1 MASKTPYGPGVPL
14 GTRTAP
20 TGCFA
25 GLFSAKRDA
34 RGYIWSSTI
43 PTGSGNAHSLGFGYG
58 GVGPQS
64 NFSRAYGFQL
74 RCLQE

>member
-1 MASKTPYGPGVPL
+1 MQAPRQARLECPAAPAPGDRAYEYGTLWYVGN
-14 GTRTAP
+14 G
-20 TGCFA
+20 
-25 GLFSAKRDA
+25 
-34 RGYIWSSTI
+34 GYIWSSTI